1 MPAVPACRRTNT
13 HPRGGGDALGARRQR
28 RWRRDLNP
36 RTVLAVSRFQ
46 GECIRPLCHATADKG
61 KGYTVC
67 GMHAIVAESA
77 EQLVW
82 QEVPDVSAGPG
93 EVLIKVAAAGVNRA
107 DVLQAAGMYPPPPG
121 ASQIIGMEVS
131 GVIAAVGSDV
141 TKWAVGQEV
150 CALLAGGG
158 YAEYVAAPA
167 GQVLPI
173 PAGVDLVDAA
183 GKPEVACTVW
193 SNLVLTAHLS
203 EGQLVLLH
211 GGASGIGSHA
221 IQVARALGARVAVTA
236 GSAEKLDLCREL
248 GAQITINY
256 RDEDFVARLREE
268 TDGAGADVILDIM
281 GAAYLD
287 RNIDALAT
295 GGQLIIIGMQGGIT
309 AELNIAKL
317 MGKRARVIGTT
328 LRARPVSGPN
338 SKSAIVEA
346 VTASVWPMIAD
357 GRIRSIIGA
366 RMPIQQAGEAL
377 QLLVS
382 GNVAGKI
389 VLTV

>member
-1 MPAVPACRRTNT
+1 MR
-13 HPRGGGDALGARRQR
+13 
-28 RWRRDLNP
+28 
-36 RTVLAVSRFQ
+36 
-46 GECIRPLCHATADKG
+46 
-61 KGYTVC
+61 
-67 GMHAIVAESA
+67 AIVAESA

-107 DVLQAAGMYPPPPG
+107 DVLQAAGKYPPPPG
-121 ASQIIGMEVS
+121 ASPIIGMEVS
-131 GVIAAVGSDV
+131 GVIASVGPEV
-141 TKWAVGQEV
+141 TKWSVGQEV

-158 YAEYVAAPA
+158 YAEYVAVPA
-167 GQVLPI
+167 GQVMPI
-173 PAGVDLVDAA
+173 PGGVDLIDAA

-193 SNLVLTAHLS
+193 SNLVFTAHLS
-203 EGQLVLLH
+203 EGQLVLLQ

-287 RNIDALAT
+287 RNIDALAPD
-295 GGQLIIIGMQGGIT
+295 GQLIIIGMQGGVA

-357 GRIRSIIGA
+357 GRIRGVIGA
-366 RMPIQQAGEAL
+366 RLPIQQAAEAH

-382 GNVAGKI
+382 GKVSGKI
-389 VLTV
+389 ILTV